1 MPSETS
7 WLSFVAVGVWPVLIV
22 VLVILFKDELR
33 DKLRELRGIHVSPKG
48 IVAQFDKL
56 GKLAEKGAVPQLN
69 VGDRAGL
76 TVGPETAVYRYEGA
90 IAERSARDLVLEG
103 WGIVKQIVYDAA
115 ARKNIRLTP
124 ATTTPAAVGRL
135 LSAEVLSKDLAELI
149 NVLYDIGKDLAEHPR
164 WRPDKDSALVYKEFV
179 DNLVDWMLINI
190 VTPQTIVEPPPP
202 PPPPRTEP
210 PKPRRRQ
217 TAVGSGYFPPPAPGK
232 AAAILVGVSGPLRGQ
247 QIPMDKDV
255 FRIGASPENDLC
267 ITNDE
272 YVSGVHA
279 SLRYDKGSVL
289 VSDQHSRN
297 GTFVNENQLT
307 DAGWILSAGDRIRV
321 GASTLEVSQAPGR

>member
-1 MPSETS
+1 MPSDTS
-7 WLSFVAVGVWPVLIV
+7 WLSIVAVGVWPVLIV

-33 DKLRELRGIHVSPKG
+33 DKLRELQGIQVSHKG
-48 IVAQFDKL
+48 FIAQFDKL
-56 GKLAEKGAVPQLN
+56 GKLAEKGAMPELN

-90 IAERSARDLVLEG
+90 VAERSARDLVLEG

-135 LSAEVLSKDLAELI
+135 LSAELLSQDVADIVNL
-149 NVLYDIGKDLAEHPR
+149 LYDLGKHVAEHPR
-164 WRPDKDSALVYKEFV
+164 SRPDRDSALVYKGLV
-179 DNLVDWMLINI
+179 DHLVDWIIINI
-190 VTPQTIVEPPPP
+190 ITPPPIVVPPSPPPP
-202 PPPPRTEP
+202 PEP
-210 PKPRRRQ
+210 PKRPRRQ

-247 QIPMDKDV
+247 QFPMDKDV
-255 FRIGASPENDLC
+255 FRIGASSENDLC

-272 YVSGVHA
+272 YVSSVHA

-321 GASTLEVSQAPGR
+321 GASTLEVSQAPRR